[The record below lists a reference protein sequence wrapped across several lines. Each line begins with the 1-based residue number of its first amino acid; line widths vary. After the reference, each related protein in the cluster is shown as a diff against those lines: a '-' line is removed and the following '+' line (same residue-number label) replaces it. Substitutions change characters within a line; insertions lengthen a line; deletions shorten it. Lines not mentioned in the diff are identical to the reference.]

1 MTLLSP
7 RPLGRI
13 LAIWP
18 LGRTLRRIALA
29 AALTLPAS
37 PAFAEE
43 AADISG
49 AQRIVSIGGSVTEI
63 VYALGEEGRLVA
75 RDSTSGFP
83 QAATELPDVGYMRAL
98 SPEGVLSVK
107 PDAILM
113 LEGSG
118 PPEAL
123 AVLREAGVPYVSVPE
138 TFDRAGI
145 LGKIEKVG
153 EAIGAGDKAAKLAE
167 QVGAELDAA
176 VTEAKALGREARVLF
191 ILSMNGGRI
200 LASGTGT
207 AANGMIELAGATN
220 AMGVFEGYKQINDE
234 ALIAAAPDV
243 ILMISR
249 GEGHTASAEQVFA
262 NASLAQ
268 TPAGQNKRLI
278 QMDGLYLI
286 GFGPRT
292 GAAVRDL
299 SAALAGMGL

>member
-1 MTLLSP
+1 MMTLLSL
-7 RPLGRI
+7 RPGGR
-13 LAIWP
+13 A
-18 LGRTLRRIALA
+18 LRRIALA
-29 AALTLPAS
+29 AALALPAT

-43 AADISG
+43 AADISA
-49 AQRIVSIGGSVTEI
+49 AQRIVAIGGSVTEI
-63 VYALGEEGRLVA
+63 VYALGEEARLVA

-83 QAATELPDVGYMRAL
+83 PAAAELPDVGYMRAL
-98 SPEGVLSVK
+98 SPEGVLSVR

-138 TFDRAGI
+138 SFDRAGI
-145 LGKIEKVG
+145 LGKIDRIG
-153 EAIGAGDKAAKLAE
+153 AAIGAGDKAAQLAE
-167 QVGAELDAA
+167 EVGAALDEAVAEAA
-176 VTEAKALGREARVLF
+176 ARGREARILF

-207 AANGMIELAGATN
+207 AANGMIELAGAQN

-234 ALIAAAPDV
+234 AVIAAAPDV

-249 GEGHTASAEQVFA
+249 GENHTASADEVFG
-262 NASLAQ
+262 NAALAQ

-299 SAALAGMGL
+299 SAALAELGL